1 MLSAVG
7 IFFLANDILLILKKE
22 PQKKD
27 LVTVLWPIKYEY
39 YNIGEALDIP
49 DGELKSIKYSGDSDN
64 NKLSEVLRIWANSK
78 SSPVTWETIIQAVSD
93 PPVNNKYVADKIR
106 EHLAKDDVFKKYLEL

>member
-7 IFFLANDILLILKKE
+7 IFFLANNILLILKKE

-27 LVTVLWPIKYEY
+27 LMTLLCPIAYKYY
-39 YNIGEALDIP
+39 SIGEALEITE
-49 DGELKSIKYSGDSDN
+49 GELESIKHSVNPDN
-64 NKLSEVLRIWANSK
+64 NKLSEVLRIWRNSK

-93 PPVNNKYVADKIR
+93 PSVKNKDVADKIR